1 MKPFWWDKIV
11 KAFFPTLLKNG
22 VMYCW
27 GCQEYWE
34 QEEKKHTS
42 PPWAIF
48 LLPPC
53 KQQELGSQQP
63 VQGSGPPRQGSLER
77 GGMWWKPG
85 EPLPLQVV
93 QGLLFPHVHQ
103 ACTRLGGSLGTKS
116 LLQVTV
122 CFKRFAFDIMW
133 PESFGAWSCTKEHVR
148 KPQGVISLCGNNLQG
163 AWIAVMVHCCL
174 L

>member
-77 GGMWWKPG
+77 GGVWWKPG
-85 EPLPLQVV
+85 EGWYVMETWGSPCLCRSCKGCYFPMCTRHARGWRGPWGPRAFCRSQCVLE
-93 QGLLFPHVHQ
+93 GLLL
-103 ACTRLGGSLGTKS
+103 T
-116 LLQVTV
+116 
-122 CFKRFAFDIMW
+122 
-133 PESFGAWSCTKEHVR
+133 
-148 KPQGVISLCGNNLQG
+148 LCGQSHLEPDHALKNMSGN
-163 AWIAVMVHCCL
+163 HKE
-174 L
+174 